1 MAGPRPFRYD
11 YRMNDRRFSS
21 MVLVFGALVL
31 AGGVIG
37 WSKGSAASLAAG
49 GSIGLGLIACGAAMW
64 AGRRAAILPAI
75 ALCFVTAVAMAQRL
89 HATGKLVPNLP
100 VGVLAVA
107 VGFVLLAER
116 RRRALARSP
125 RTAPPAS

>member
-1 MAGPRPFRYD
+1 
-11 YRMNDRRFSS
+11 MNDRRPATL
-21 MVLVFGALVL
+21 VLVFGVLVL

-37 WSKGSAASLAAG
+37 FLKGSAASLAAG
-49 GSIGLGLIACGAAMW
+49 GSIGLGLVACGAAMW

-75 ALCFVTAVAMAQRL
+75 ALCFVTAIAMAQRL

-100 VGVLAVA
+100 VGVLAIA
-107 VGFVLLAER
+107 LGYVLLAER

-125 RTAPPAS
+125 RTAPPAA